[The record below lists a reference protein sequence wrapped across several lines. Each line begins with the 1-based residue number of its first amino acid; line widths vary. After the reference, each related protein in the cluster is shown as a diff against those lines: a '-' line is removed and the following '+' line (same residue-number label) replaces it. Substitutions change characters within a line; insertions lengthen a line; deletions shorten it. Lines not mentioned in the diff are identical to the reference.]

1 MNLKINKMNED
12 QLLKLVR
19 MFMEQFPL
27 LEPMS
32 LDEFLA
38 ENFFTL
44 SSEQLSLGYYIL
56 ELFDNFYFKPE

>member
-1 MNLKINKMNED
+1 MKED
-12 QLLKLVR
+12 QLHELAR

-38 ENFFTL
+38 ENSNAL
-44 SSEQLSLGYYIL
+44 YPEQINLGNYIL
-56 ELFDNFYFKPE
+56 TLFNN